1 MGNTIGDRS
10 FAWVREMALAIALVS
25 STWMVASAIGDLKAE
40 MARVAAKV
48 EHNTF
53 LLERN
58 AEALA
63 RNAEALARN
72 AEALARA
79 AASID
84 EANRLLAGLAG
95 QYAADARKRKEL
107 PEIQED

>member
-63 RNAEALARN
+63 RNAEALAR
-72 AEALARA
+72 A